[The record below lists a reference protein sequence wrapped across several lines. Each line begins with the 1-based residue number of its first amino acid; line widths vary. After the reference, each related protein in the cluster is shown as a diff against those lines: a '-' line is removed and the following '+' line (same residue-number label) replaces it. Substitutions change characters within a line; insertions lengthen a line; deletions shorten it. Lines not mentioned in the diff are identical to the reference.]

1 MHGHVVD
8 TGAKRLIRD
17 RQGLSLFN
25 TFKGPRF
32 ISVDIKNL
40 NLTSPSPDHNSFQ
53 AEPHIIVLNLI
64 GIERMKFFPFHRPY
78 IERSI
83 SLTSRSNNIP
93 LVIGYINSRGVAFK
107 NVAGKLFSLLE
118 VDAFFAEELVVDDS
132 FVKANSS
139 VVVLSTDAD
148 CSGGV
153 VVKGDKVFL

>member
-1 MHGHVVD
+1 MDGHVVN
-8 TGAKRLIRD
+8 TGAKGLIRD
-17 RQGLSLFN
+17 GQWLSLFN
-25 TFKGPRF
+25 VFKRASL

-40 NLTSPSPDHNSFQ
+40 NLTGPSPDHNSFQ
-53 AEPHIIVLNLI
+53 AEPDIIVLNLI

-83 SLTSRSNNIP
+83 SLTSRSNDIP
-93 LVIGYINSRGVAFK
+93 FVIGYVNSRGVAFK

-132 FVKANSS
+132 FVEPNSGI
-139 VVVLSTDAD
+139 VVLSTDAD

-153 VVKGDKVFL
+153 VVEGDKVFL

>member
-1 MHGHVVD
+1 
-8 TGAKRLIRD
+8 
-17 RQGLSLFN
+17 
-25 TFKGPRF
+25 
-32 ISVDIKNL
+32 
-40 NLTSPSPDHNSFQ
+40 
-53 AEPHIIVLNLI
+53 
-64 GIERMKFFPFHRPY
+64 MKFFSFHRPY

-93 LVIGYINSRGVAFK
+93 FVIRHINSRGVAFK
-107 NVAGKLFSLLE
+107 NVAWELFSLLE